1 MRRKKPVRFNQR
13 PRNLRNTC
21 LRFWGSG
28 GTGHPTPPEA
38 SATGTPAPAPPRG
51 AGHITEGW
59 MAEPRSLRALP
70 PRENTKRPPSPGT
83 PTARTAPL
91 ARECAAAHRPDT
103 HRATEPP
110 SHPPLPPPDHGGQC
124 RRPLSQ
130 TRHDQWCKGRP
141 PAASDAANHEAP
153 LSMSCVG
160 ARQQMPSCLGNLP
173 SESLPLAS
181 IPACFLQ
188 HRTGCRSGCS
198 PGAGTARCAVG

>member
-1 MRRKKPVRFNQR
+1 MPASGSGDPGAPDTPHPRR
-13 PRNLRNTC
+13 PRRLGPRLRH
-21 LRFWGSG
+21 RPEVR
-28 GTGHPTPPEA
+28 GTSRKDGWQSQDPSAPSHPGKTPNGPQAQAHQPRAQPRWPENAQQLTGPTP
-38 SATGTPAPAPPRG
+38 
-51 AGHITEGW
+51 
-59 MAEPRSLRALP
+59 
-70 PRENTKRPPSPGT
+70 
-83 PTARTAPL
+83 
-91 ARECAAAHRPDT
+91 
-103 HRATEPP
+103 TEPP
-110 SHPPLPPPDHGGQC
+110 SHRAILPFHRPIMAGEC

-160 ARQQMPSCLGNLP
+160 ARQQVPSCLGNLP